1 VSQRNNEI
9 GIRVALG
16 ASSGAVLGMIAR
28 QGLILVAAGM
38 VAGVAASA
46 VLTQVIA
53 RFLWGVTATDPLTF
67 ALVLGAMAMVA
78 LLACYIPARR
88 ALRID
93 PMNALRWE

>member
-1 VSQRNNEI
+1 
-9 GIRVALG
+9 
-16 ASSGAVLGMIAR
+16 VLSLVAR

-38 VAGVAASA
+38 LAGVAASLA
-46 VLTQVIA
+46 LTRVIS

-67 ALVLGAMAMVA
+67 LLVLMAMAGVA

-93 PMNALRWE
+93 PMIALRWE